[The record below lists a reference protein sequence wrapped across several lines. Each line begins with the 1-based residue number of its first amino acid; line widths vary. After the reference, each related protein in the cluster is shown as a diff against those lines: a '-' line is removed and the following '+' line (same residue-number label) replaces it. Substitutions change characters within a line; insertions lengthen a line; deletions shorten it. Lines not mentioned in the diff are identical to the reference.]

1 MDHELEVSVHGLE
14 YEKQVLKG
22 SLVGGSK
29 NSVHLDDVW
38 MTCTSQNPK
47 LLHDH
52 ARVARRVKAF
62 SHAFDGHLSASVK
75 IRRQPDFSVGAP
87 TDAAMN
93 SVTLRLRARGRLEER
108 LAARPHWSARP
119 ADHVMPDL
127 SQTCHERQRQ
137 IAGHAREGSGNHGD
151 GLILFKESLWIAR
164 NGKFSLQRLLSP
176 RGEELLPRSVRGL
189 GFRALTSS
197 LLLVLV

>member
-1 MDHELEVSVHGLE
+1 MQVLEARQDAEPDGLDRVQGLHAGTMDHELEVSVHGLE

-93 SVTLRLRARGRLEER
+93 SVALRL
-108 LAARPHWSARP
+108 
-119 ADHVMPDL
+119 
-127 SQTCHERQRQ
+127 
-137 IAGHAREGSGNHGD
+137 
-151 GLILFKESLWIAR
+151 
-164 NGKFSLQRLLSP
+164 
-176 RGEELLPRSVRGL
+176 
-189 GFRALTSS
+189 
-197 LLLVLV
+197 